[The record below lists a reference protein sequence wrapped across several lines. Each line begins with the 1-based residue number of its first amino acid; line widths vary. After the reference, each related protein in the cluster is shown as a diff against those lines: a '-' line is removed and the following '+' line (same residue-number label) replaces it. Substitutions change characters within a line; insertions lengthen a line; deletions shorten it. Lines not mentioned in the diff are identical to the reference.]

1 MFGVRRLPFP
11 LLLVCGL
18 SLVLL
23 LHNLSHGSFS
33 STSQQATSCGPACS
47 PPPRLCRLAAI
58 VLHDLATAKHA
69 PRLALGP
76 GHPMAPI
83 RNKALHDGLLWSQT
97 LKNASRLTYHDDRK
111 IHHVSRIIHLLDQ
124 LEPSPI
130 GIFSHHGLVSCLL

>member
-1 MFGVRRLPFP
+1 MSSSGVRRLPFP
-11 LLLVCGL
+11 LLPVCGL

-69 PRLALGP
+69 PRLALGL
-76 GHPMAPI
+76 GHPMAPT

-111 IHHVSRIIHLLDQ
+111 IRHVSRVIHLLDR

-130 GIFSHHGLVSCLL
+130 GILFVMD